1 MTPDLGDKSYLYWAV
16 RKNQALRYWVTWN
29 KHLDPDLMDTTAPC
43 PHFKVTSPVGIK
55 TPICLIV

>member
-29 KHLDPDLMDTTAPC
+29 KHLDPDSM
-43 PHFKVTSPVGIK
+43 VEIK
-55 TPICLIV
+55 TPVCLIV